1 MEGCVRAERN
11 AVAMEAA
18 ATPPPTQDADTVIA
32 AFRFGW
38 AIAEL
43 RGRYRPDVGHAEEQV
58 GTPGLQRKEHAL
70 PLSTER
76 SPAEQRIEVMR
87 VVEGLSD
94 RLALT
99 FPSDG
104 KTMFQTL
111 DVPMRALD
119 AGPKKASAW
128 NTLTEDFYNWDKQIQ
143 DTLVLWPLLSAAYQ
157 LGRGLAET
165 YWELD
170 PTVTDPHDSRSWE
183 VILGSERVLALKR
196 ATARLSSFIDPL
208 TIPAVSISL
217 DAWAEV
223 AIDPAWRAQP
233 NARRRL
239 FQQGLLWRDLIRGE
253 RRPSDLVLRT
263 GLAGRVGV
271 IVPLL
276 RAFWPQILIA
286 VAAVIALVAGASQL
300 AAASGSKSS
309 NTLISI
315 LGGLGITSAG
325 LYARAK
331 ATATSTIDTLRKGFE
346 ADRVGD
352 AATLRPKPPL
362 KTRANVKRLGA
373 TAAKQLG
380 HT

>member
-1 MEGCVRAERN
+1 MTVD
-11 AVAMEAA
+11 VAAI
-18 ATPPPTQDADTVIA
+18 PPPTQDADTVIA

-43 RGRYRPDVGHAEEQV
+43 RGRYRPDVSHAEEQI
-58 GTPGLQRKEHAL
+58 GTPGLQRKQHAL
-70 PLSTER
+70 PLATER
-76 SPAEQRIEVMR
+76 SSKEQRIEVMR

-99 FPSDG
+99 FPAEG
-104 KTMFQTL
+104 KTRFEAL
-111 DVPMRALD
+111 DVAMRALD
-119 AGPKKASAW
+119 VEPKKASSW
-128 NTLTEDFYNWDKQIQ
+128 NALTEGFYNWDKQIQ
-143 DTLVLWPLLSAAYQ
+143 DTLTLWPLLSAAYQ

-170 PTVTDPHDSRSWE
+170 PAVTDPHDSRSWD
-183 VILGSERVLALKR
+183 VVLGPERVLALKR
-196 ATARLSSFIDPL
+196 ATARLSAFVDPL

-223 AIDPAWRAQP
+223 ASSPRWREVRS
-233 NARRRL
+233 ARREL
-239 FQQGLLWRDLIRGE
+239 FHQGLLWRDLIRGE
-253 RRPSDLVLRT
+253 RRPADLAVQR

-271 IVPLL
+271 ILPFF
-276 RAFWPQILIA
+276 RSFWPQILIA
-286 VAAVIALVAGASQL
+286 IAAVVALVLGASHL
-300 AAASGSKSS
+300 AGASGSKSS
-309 NTLISI
+309 NTVVSI

-331 ATATSTIDTLRKGFE
+331 ATATSTFDALRQRFE

-362 KTRANVKRLGA
+362 KTRADVRRLGA

-380 HT
+380 ADLSTRG

>member
-1 MEGCVRAERN
+1 MYSVPSGFDHAEVVTVCALRNACAASSSRCSSDSAHSSRVNTCHSYGLTFRVMPRGLAMPPDHAADSFGDLPVPAGVLMEGCVRAERN

-223 AIDPAWRAQP
+223 AIDPAWRAAQRSP
-233 NARRRL
+233 
-239 FQQGLLWRDLIRGE
+239 
-253 RRPSDLVLRT
+253 PSLS
-263 GLAGRVGV
+263 
-271 IVPLL
+271 
-276 RAFWPQILIA
+276 
-286 VAAVIALVAGASQL
+286 AGATL
-300 AAASGSKSS
+300 ARPHTRREAA
-309 NTLISI
+309 
-315 LGGLGITSAG
+315 
-325 LYARAK
+325 
-331 ATATSTIDTLRKGFE
+331 
-346 ADRVGD
+346 
-352 AATLRPKPPL
+352 
-362 KTRANVKRLGA
+362 
-373 TAAKQLG
+373 
-380 HT
+380 

>member
-1 MEGCVRAERN
+1 V
-11 AVAMEAA
+11 EAA
-18 ATPPPTQDADTVIA
+18 AAPAPTQDADMVIA

-38 AIAEL
+38 AVAEL
-43 RGRYRPDVGHAEEQV
+43 RGRYRPNVSHADEQI

-76 SPAEQRIEVMR
+76 SPKEQRIEVMR

-94 RLALT
+94 TLALS

-104 KTMFQTL
+104 NTMFETL
-111 DVPMRALD
+111 DLAMRELD
-119 AGPKKASAW
+119 AEPKKASAW
-128 NTLTEDFYNWDKQIQ
+128 NKLTEGFYQWDKQIQ
-143 DTLVLWPLLSAAYQ
+143 DALALWPLLSAGYQ

-170 PTVTDPHDSRSWE
+170 PAATGPHDSRSWE
-183 VILGSERVLALKR
+183 VVLGPARVLALKR
-196 ATARLSSFIDPL
+196 STARLSAFVDPL
-208 TIPAVSISL
+208 AIPAVGVSL

-223 AIDPAWRAQP
+223 ANDSAWRELP
-233 NARRRL
+233 DARRLL

-253 RRPSDLVLRT
+253 RRPSDLVLRRR
-263 GLAGRVGV
+263 LLGRVGI

-276 RAFWPQILIA
+276 RTFWPQLLLAI
-286 VAAVIALVAGASQL
+286 AAVIALVGGASQL
-300 AAASGSKSS
+300 AASSGSKSS

-331 ATATSTIDTLRKGFE
+331 ATATAAIATLRKGFE
-346 ADRVGD
+346 ADRVGE

-362 KTRANVKRLGA
+362 RTRANVKRLGA